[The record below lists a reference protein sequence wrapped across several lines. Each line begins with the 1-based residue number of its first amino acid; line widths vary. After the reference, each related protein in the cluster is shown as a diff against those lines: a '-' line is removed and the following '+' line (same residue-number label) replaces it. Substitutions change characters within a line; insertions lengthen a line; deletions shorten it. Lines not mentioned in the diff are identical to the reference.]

1 MDTRFRF
8 KFGLLLF
15 SFGATLINSGV
26 SKAETPADLEP
37 LMLPPVIVTATK
49 IEIPRHENAAS
60 ATVIDAKTI
69 EEKQLRTVVDALRS
83 VPGLDIVQT
92 GGPGGTASAQ
102 IRGGNSAH
110 TLVLIDGVQVNSP
123 TLGQYNFAN
132 LTTDNIERIEVI
144 RGPQSTLYGA
154 DAVGGVIQIFT
165 KTGKGPLSGSFLVE
179 GGSFDSY
186 RKSLNLMGA
195 SEQIDY
201 SFSASR
207 FDTDGFSKAEAGSER
222 DGYENTSL
230 SSRIGLHLTETALLD
245 WSMRFSDAK
254 ADLDESFPIGDNV
267 AVQENVAFSSAL
279 SFSSQLL
286 DTWKQKLQFSY
297 QQEDSSGKDVAD
309 LTNFNNFKIETQ
321 GQQFDWQHDLSFGQ
335 YNQLSVGYEYE
346 ELEGKNKS
354 TPGFDKTLRNNAGY
368 VLNQLRLAPVIFNA
382 GLRYDDSSQ
391 FGDKTTYKAE
401 LAYLH
406 DATNSKIRSAYGTGF
421 RAPTLNDLY
430 FPNFGNPNL
439 KPEESQSF
447 EFGLEQ
453 KLMGDAVHFT
463 ATYFHTHVDE
473 LIIFVITD
481 FVNFTGQPENVQK
494 AKIEGWEL
502 GTTWTISKKVS
513 LALDYTRTDT
523 QNKSTGAKL
532 SRRPKHKASGTLTL
546 KPIEALSVS
555 LDFRYVGK
563 RFNDTANNIRMN
575 DYTVVNLA
583 SAYDI
588 TKTVQVFGRIENLLN
603 RDYQEVNGFA
613 TAGFSAY
620 GGFQVSF

>member
-1 MDTRFRF
+1 MNKKYRFSLGF
-8 KFGLLLF
+8 YLLF
-15 SFGATLINSGV
+15 AIFGANTVYGETISGTEVLI
-26 SKAETPADLEP
+26 
-37 LMLPPVIVTATK
+37 LPPVIATATK
-49 IEIPRHENAAS
+49 IEIPRDENAAS

-69 EEKQLRTVVDALRS
+69 EEKQLRTVLDALRT

-92 GGPGGTASAQ
+92 GGPGGTTSAF
-102 IRGGNSAH
+102 IRGGSSSQ

-165 KTGKGPLSGSFLVE
+165 KTGRGPLSGTFSVE

-186 RKSLNLMGA
+186 RESFNLMG
-195 SEQIDY
+195 SEKRVDY

-207 FDTDGFSKAEAGSER
+207 FDSKGFSKAEAGSER

-230 SSRIGLHLTETALLD
+230 SSRIGLHLTETALVD
-245 WSMRFSDAK
+245 WSVRYSDAK
-254 ADLDESFPIGDNV
+254 VDVDGFANTAPFNPIDNF
-267 AVQENVAFSSAL
+267 ATQENVAFSSAL
-279 SFSSQLL
+279 SFSSQILES
-286 DTWKQKLQFSY
+286 WRQKLQFSY
-297 QQEDSSGKDVAD
+297 QEEDSEGKDVVPG
-309 LTNFNNFKIETQ
+309 FNNFKIETQ
-321 GQQFDWQHDLSFGQ
+321 GQTFDWQHDLSLGQ
-335 YNQLSVGYEYE
+335 YNNLILGYESE
-346 ELEGKNKS
+346 TLSGKNKS
-354 TPGFDKTLRNNAGY
+354 TPGFDKTLRNKAIY
-368 VLNQLRLAPVIFNA
+368 ALNQFRLAPVIFNV
-382 GLRYDDSSQ
+382 GLRLDDSSQ
-391 FGDKTTYKAE
+391 FGNKTTYKTE
-401 LAYLH
+401 LAYLY
-406 DATNSKIRSAYGTGF
+406 DATNSKIRATYGTGF

-430 FPNFGNPNL
+430 FPNFGNTSL
-439 KPEESQSF
+439 KPEESRSF

-453 KLMGDAVHFT
+453 KLMGDAVQFT
-463 ATYFHTHVDE
+463 ATYFQTRVEE
-473 LIIFVITD
+473 LIVFVFDPNTFI
-481 FVNFTGQPENVQK
+481 GQPENVQK

-502 GTTWTISKKVS
+502 GTNLFFSKKIS

-523 QNKSTGAKL
+523 KNKNTGAEL

-546 KPIEALSVS
+546 KPIQALSVS

-583 SAYDI
+583 SAYDF
-588 TKTVQVFGRIENLLN
+588 TKTVQVFARIENLLN

-613 TAGFSAY
+613 TAGFSGF
-620 GGFQVSF
+620 GGVQVSF